1 MPGGHGGACMELRHL
16 HYFIAVAE
24 HENVT
29 RAAAALHV
37 AQPSLSRQIRDLEDE
52 LGVELFERQA
62 NSLRLT
68 DTGRVFLDEA
78 REVVRRAERAVLTV
92 RAAAA
97 GRAGEIRLGFAPSLA
112 IDLLPRILR
121 QFQQQY
127 PEARVLMQDLST
139 REMLDGV
146 LEQSLHLALAVGV
159 EPHLLGGLEFDLLER
174 HQVCVAMA
182 HDHPLAGRGP
192 VTLAELEGQPWVVF
206 RTADYPE
213 YHAWMRGIVAA
224 GGGRVEIGE
233 EHDGVFSLI
242 AAVESGRGVALVS
255 ERLEGMS
262 GRRLAIVPLAP
273 PPPPLLVGLASRP
286 GPLAPMVERFREI
299 ARRMVD
305 PG

>member
-1 MPGGHGGACMELRHL
+1 MELRHL

-62 NSLRLT
+62 NSLRLSEA
-68 DTGRVFLDEA
+68 GRVFLDEA

-121 QFQQQY
+121 EFQQQY
-127 PEARVLMQDLST
+127 PEARVIMQDLST

-159 EPHLLGGLEFDLLER
+159 EPHLLEGLEFDLLER
-174 HQVCVAMA
+174 HRVCVAMA
-182 HDHPLAGRGP
+182 HDHPLAGRTS
-192 VTLAELEGQPWVVF
+192 VTLPEVETQPWVVF
-206 RTADYPE
+206 RATDYPE
-213 YHAWMRGIVAA
+213 YHAWMRGIVAPA
-224 GGGRVEIGE
+224 GGRLEIAE

-255 ERLEGMS
+255 ERLGEMS
-262 GRRLAIVPLAP
+262 GRRLTIVPLEP
-273 PPPPLLVGLASRP
+273 PPPPLLVGIAKRQEP
-286 GPLAPMVERFREI
+286 AAPMVGRFVEV
-299 ARRMVD
+299 ARQLAARQ
-305 PG
+305 